1 VVNQSKTH
9 IHMNLTADDPLGK
22 TRDFSSQFVLFPVP
36 SGLENGAKQP
46 TSRISCE
53 AMDALKA
60 KSDNGHCG
68 HFSVLPAQPPGPTPE
83 KDLALGVLKQAARD
97 LRRFHSATSGV
108 KQELYLDA
116 YSWVTANDFSW
127 PYSFVNVCKLL
138 NVCPEVVRA
147 EIFADASLSWLDYW
161 TKRVGNLSRRARAS
175 FARVF
180 AGRNHPKGTEVK
192 PVGFMYLNEYE
203 KTVHPIC

>member
-9 IHMNLTADDPLGK
+9 IHMNLRADDPLSK
-22 TRDFSSQFVLFPVP
+22 TRYPGGQFVLFPVH

-46 TSRISCE
+46 TSRISRVH
-53 AMDALKA
+53 
-60 KSDNGHCG
+60 SG
-68 HFSVLPAQPPGPTPE
+68 HFSVPSAEPPGPTPE

-97 LRRFHSATSGV
+97 LRRFHSATNGV

-116 YSWVTANDFSW
+116 YSWVTANDFLWS
-127 PYSFVNVCKLL
+127 YSFVNVCKLL

-161 TKRVGNLSRRARAS
+161 TKRAGYVSQRVRAS
-175 FARVF
+175 FTRAF
-180 AGRNHPKGTEVK
+180 GGRNHPEGSEVK

>member
-1 VVNQSKTH
+1 MNLLVEDPLSKT
-9 IHMNLTADDPLGK
+9 G
-22 TRDFSSQFVLFPVP
+22 FSGPFILFPNSPEV
-36 SGLENGAKQP
+36 ENRADQS
-46 TSRISCE
+46 TSRISRDQV
-53 AMDALKA
+53 DAFLNA
-60 KSDNGHCG
+60 KSHNAHSG
-68 HFSVLPAQPPGPTPE
+68 HFSVAPVQPAGPTPE

-97 LRRFHSATSGV
+97 LRRFHSATNGV

-161 TKRVGNLSRRARAS
+161 TKRAGNVSRRVRAS
-175 FARVF
+175 FARAF
-180 AGRNHPKGTEVK
+180 AGRNHPEGTEVK
-192 PVGFMYLNEYE
+192 PVGFMHLNEYE

>member
-1 VVNQSKTH
+1 MNLLVEDPLSKT
-9 IHMNLTADDPLGK
+9 G
-22 TRDFSSQFVLFPVP
+22 FSGPFILFPNSPEV
-36 SGLENGAKQP
+36 ENRADQP
-46 TSRISCE
+46 TSRLTRGQV
-53 AMDALKA
+53 DAFLDA
-60 KSDNGHCG
+60 KSDNVYSG
-68 HFSVLPAQPPGPTPE
+68 HFSVAPAQPSGPTPE

-97 LRRFHSATSGV
+97 LRRFHSATKGV

-116 YSWVTANDFSW
+116 YSWVTANDFLW

-161 TKRVGNLSRRARAS
+161 TKRAGNVSRRVRAS
-175 FARVF
+175 FARAF
-180 AGRNHPKGTEVK
+180 AGRNHPEDTEVK